1 MTTCIEGFSYSPIPD
16 AIFEIMKGKSFKTD
30 CTIPREELSYLRIRY
45 VDLQGKTQDGEM
57 RPATKFVILSGYDDF
72 EYAQEAFK

>member
-16 AIFEIMKGKSFKTD
+16 AIFELMKGKSFKTD

-45 VDLQGKTQDGEM
+45 VIVTNMTDCL
-57 RPATKFVILSGYDDF
+57 RTKVSGLT
-72 EYAQEAFK
+72 